1 MFDNFIYSY
10 LTHDEFG
17 IRLVQ
22 EVLASSSSPGIIG
35 GVSQWVA
42 SNMTAVFKS
51 SSAVSLAKA
60 VIQKLA
66 ALGHGQLF
74 LELLEDLV
82 TRSLD
87 THVDSQ
93 PLLIAAFLNPVSH
106 GLAKEI
112 VAQVDIGC
120 ITRPSTC

>member
-1 MFDNFIYSY
+1 M
-10 LTHDEFG
+10 
-17 IRLVQ
+17 Q
-22 EVLASSSSPGIIG
+22 EVLASSPSLAVIG
-35 GVSQWVA
+35 GVSQWVV

-51 SSAVSLAKA
+51 SSAVFLAKA

-66 ALGHGQLF
+66 ALSHGQLS

-82 TRSLD
+82 IKSLD
-87 THVDSQ
+87 THVDLQ
-93 PLLIAAFLNPVSH
+93 PLLIAVFLNPVSH

-120 ITRPSTC
+120 ITRPSMC

>member
-1 MFDNFIYSY
+1 MAQRYC
-10 LTHDEFG
+10 H
-17 IRLVQ
+17 
-22 EVLASSSSPGIIG
+22 
-35 GVSQWVA
+35 
-42 SNMTAVFKS
+42 MTAVFKS

-106 GLAKEI
+106 GLVKEI

>member
-1 MFDNFIYSY
+1 MF
-10 LTHDEFG
+10 
-17 IRLVQ
+17 
-22 EVLASSSSPGIIG
+22 
-35 GVSQWVA
+35 
-42 SNMTAVFKS
+42 
-51 SSAVSLAKA
+51 
-60 VIQKLA
+60 
-66 ALGHGQLF
+66 
-74 LELLEDLV
+74 LEDLV

-106 GLAKEI
+106 GLAKEN